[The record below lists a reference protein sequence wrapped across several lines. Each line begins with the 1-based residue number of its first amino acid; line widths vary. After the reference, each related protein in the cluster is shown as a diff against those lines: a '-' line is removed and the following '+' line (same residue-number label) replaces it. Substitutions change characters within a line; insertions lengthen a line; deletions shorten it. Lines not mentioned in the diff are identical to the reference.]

1 MKTNAIIRIVTWSAV
16 IAILLGI
23 LIAGIDFQGIWT
35 HWPWDDDDIPA
46 ATHIP
51 EPIDA
56 IEETVATLHSDF
68 YAESNI
74 YIHSKPS
81 TDAKSEGMIEAGDV
95 VRITRDEMINGQ
107 HWGYITQPDTGWIL
121 LDDHVEESH
130 SATHSHTSEVTTPTP
145 VQDIFDISVEWVSG
159 SIHILPTL
167 GDQIQVSESGDTE
180 NCAMVVQQKNGKLS
194 VEFCKP
200 SLLNSISR
208 NLRKD
213 LVIEVPMNWNLEE
226 LEIDAAS
233 ASVNVEGLTIRNVE
247 FEGAS
252 GICEFSNCNVDILD
266 VDTASGD
273 VHFTGTLNKLECD
286 AASSSFTG
294 ILANIPSQM
303 EMDSMSGNLDLIL
316 PGDAGF
322 TVTIEGMS
330 SDFSTD
336 FETTVNNKT
345 YVSGNGACRIKV
357 NAMSGDVSIRKGIE

>member
-16 IAILLGI
+16 IVILLGI
-23 LIAGIDFQGIWT
+23 LIAGINFRGNRI

-46 ATHIP
+46 ATAIP
-51 EPIDA
+51 ERIDA
-56 IEETVATLHSDF
+56 IEPTVVTLHPDF

-74 YIHSKPS
+74 IIHSKPS
-81 TDAKSEGMIEAGDV
+81 TDAESKSMIEAGDLV
-95 VRITRDEMINGQ
+95 HMTHDDMINGQ

-130 SATHSHTSEVTTPTP
+130 SATHSHTPEVTAPAP

-159 SIHILPTL
+159 SIHIRPTL
-167 GDQIQVSESGDTE
+167 GDQIRVSESGDTE
-180 NCAMVVQQKNGKLS
+180 NCSMEVQQKNGKLS

-208 NLRKD
+208 NLSKD
-213 LVIEVPMNWNLEE
+213 LVIEVPMNWALKEV
-226 LEIDAAS
+226 EIDAAS
-233 ASVNVEGLTIRNVE
+233 ASVNVEGLTIQNVE

-252 GICEFSNCNVDILD
+252 GICEFSNCSVDTLN

-286 AASSSFTG
+286 AASASFTG
-294 ILANIPSQM
+294 ILTNIPSQM

-316 PGDAGF
+316 PKGAGF

-345 YVSGNGACRIKV
+345 YVSGNGACRIKM
-357 NAMSGDVSIRKGIE
+357 NAMSGDVSIRQGIE